1 MASAVLV
8 AQIICRFGWD
18 RVKFFIVSCPGLCCA
33 FVTVL
38 DAENGRSSVLMDDY
52 DNAGCTGLVWL
63 LLNSADTEPGT
74 SLFPAPPHQ

>member
-8 AQIICRFGWD
+8 VQIIYRFGWD
-18 RVKFFIVSCPGLCCA
+18 RIKLFIVSCPGLCCA

-52 DNAGCTGLVWL
+52 DHTSCTGLVWL

-74 SLFPAPPHQ
+74 SLLSAPSHQ